1 MPPSAR
7 KSPSKTPTAGGTEA
21 ARRRAAPGRCPARS
35 GPEELA
41 PAPSSE
47 AECGPAPPRPQVA
60 PPPRSA
66 ERAVSVGRGVRGH
79 VTAAIRARADAR
91 RHASSLPLRLP
102 GSHGHPPAAAA
113 APAPSS
119 TMAGTL
125 RAAHAPPA
133 QPRRLPQLGPGS
145 SRREDRRKVATG
157 GRRAWRFL
165 LQRPPR
171 HPGARRW
178 VPGKVWPA
186 GPLLVRP
193 SRRLRAGDSGGAAAR
208 QGRRRPGP
216 APGPPARALAV
227 TPSLFLGLRGRLSGG
242 RSRAAG
248 GRRPTCWLSGPP
260 GRAAPGR
267 RSLVLRVEADGG
279 GCYSEP

>member
-21 ARRRAAPGRCPARS
+21 ALRRAAPGRCPAGS
-35 GPEELA
+35 GPEELGPGA
-41 PAPSSE
+41 QLRGGGVRADPA
-47 AECGPAPPRPQVA
+47 PQVA

-113 APAPSS
+113 APAPGS

-133 QPRRLPQLGPGS
+133 QPRRPSPAASPQPWPGS
-145 SRREDRRKVATG
+145 SRPEDRRKVATG
-157 GRRAWRFL
+157 SRRAWRFL

-178 VPGKVWPA
+178 VPGRVWPRGA
-186 GPLLVRP
+186 PSRP
-193 SRRLRAGDSGGAAAR
+193 SFPPPAGWRLWRGGREAGTPAAR
-208 QGRRRPGP
+208 PGSWASRPGAGCHAEPIFRPLGPGFGRPEPSSGRAP
-216 APGPPARALAV
+216 AHLLAVPAAGRGRPGAEVTGPPC
-227 TPSLFLGLRGRLSGG
+227 GG
-242 RSRAAG
+242 
-248 GRRPTCWLSGPP
+248 
-260 GRAAPGR
+260 
-267 RSLVLRVEADGG
+267 
-279 GCYSEP
+279 